1 MRQAGTGTSER
12 AAESRAMLRERPANL
27 CLHLTYVT
35 QRIQRVAP
43 VKETAM
49 EEDAPV
55 RDEIAATAQEI
66 WNLLD
71 KQGPSPLD
79 QVRQTVRSEPHIFE
93 WAVGWLAR
101 EDKIAI

>member
-1 MRQAGTGTSER
+1 
-12 AAESRAMLRERPANL
+12 
-27 CLHLTYVT
+27 
-35 QRIQRVAP
+35 
-43 VKETAM
+43 M

-55 RDEIAATAQEI
+55 RDEIAASAQEI

-101 EDKIAI
+101 EDKIAIVPQENSFIVSKREPTIREAFI